1 MNEYAPDRW
10 VVVKIV
16 GGEIPL
22 TYKVFA
28 SWHGGYMDSGG
39 SWKLNSGVEKVTKLK
54 MHYKFKGFSGSI
66 YKCHKNAYGMTN
78 YGAMVLLNII
88 RKSKDVEVQVDIL
101 PHDTDWSNLIYEQH
115 TEKTNN
121 EQITNSTTA
130 SHHGTHLR

>member
-10 VVVKIV
+10 VVVKIK

-39 SWKLNSGVEKVTKLK
+39 SWKLNSGIQKVTKLK
-54 MHYKFKGFSGSI
+54 MHYKFNGFSGSV
-66 YKCHKNAYGMTN
+66 YRCHKNAYGMTN

-88 RKSKDVEVQVDIL
+88 RKSSEAGVDVTIL
-101 PHDTDWSNLIYEQH
+101 PQETDWTKLTYV
-115 TEKTNN
+115 
-121 EQITNSTTA
+121 
-130 SHHGTHLR
+130 